1 MNSTAL
7 KASVIAVVAAVV
19 VALFASANEPPSQVE
34 SCESGQENGPSCEP
48 RNVAGLDM
56 FHPTLALV

>member
-48 RNVAGLDM
+48 RDFAGLSM